1 MPEKL
6 IKDLFADK
14 IDRRIEEVIKVDQ
27 TDERIIHE
35 EITEYVATDKIRGH
49 FTGILDRY
57 YETPNKPHEGIA
69 VWVSGFFGSGK
80 SSFAK
85 MLGIALDNRK
95 ILTDNAATLFGQR
108 TGDKKIQVLLKNI
121 TEHVPTDS
129 VIFDVS
135 TDRGIRTGSQT
146 ITEIMYRLFLQ
157 RLGYAKDL
165 DLSELE
171 ITLEAEAR
179 LEEFKR
185 TYAKVYKGKKWDE
198 EKGKVAFAM
207 QQASRVM
214 NELEP
219 ETYPTVDSWRESAK
233 SRADITPGLLATRCK
248 ELMERRS
255 PGRTLTFVIDEVG
268 QFVARDV
275 QKMLDL
281 QAVVQSLGR
290 VGRGKIWIVITSQ
303 EKLTEL
309 VGGLDDRRVELARL
323 MDRFPQELQVHL
335 EPSDISEVTSKRV
348 LSKNADAEKVL
359 RDLFSQ
365 HRGRL
370 TDNTRLTADIRL
382 PELNTESFVDLYPL
396 LPYQIDLIIQVVS
409 GLRMQGG
416 ASQHVGG
423 ANRTIIKLAQQL
435 LIHPDVQL
443 ANKPVGALAT
453 IDKIYDLVAGNIG
466 SEIRGKIDAIKNE
479 VQHPLAQPVAKAI
492 CLLQYVKSV
501 HRTAENIAASL
512 HTAVDADSRLPEVKE
527 ALQALKTALMVRE
540 GDDGYRIP
548 SPAEDDWER
557 QRSSLSPKPGDIT
570 RIHAETVNTLW
581 QPQPSHSFLGVK
593 VFKAGLLFN
602 GKPIVDGDMPVHLT
616 FAEAKEY
623 PAVCQEMRIRSQT
636 ETKSIFWVVSL
647 DENIDRETVE
657 IHRSTEVLSRKE
669 RGAQTRDETALV
681 AEEKARLNR
690 HKGELSRL
698 IKQACLSGTIY
709 FRGNDRSPDDKSLDI
724 GRTVSK
730 VLSQALPEVFDRF
743 QEAAAK
749 FQKSDLESLLT
760 TENLRG
766 LPQVFTALRL
776 LRDEGGK
783 PVFNVETGPL
793 AEVMSVIANR
803 TSYGEVAD
811 GRYLE
816 SYFEKEPFGWD
827 FDIIRLL
834 TVSLLR
840 AGCIEATSKGQLIES
855 ALTIEAQNTFT
866 NNQLFRQSSF
876 RPKSPDD
883 VVQFTELVEACA
895 HFKEVFGQ
903 EIPEIEQTVVAV
915 ALRDAVAKVEE
926 DMREVHTTLVS
937 NGLPGADMLQ
947 TALNQ
952 TRTIRSGKENNAI
965 RTFNGCYRELKD
977 AIKRTADLNTQLTEP
992 RINDIGR
999 ARTALSVAWGF
1010 LQNERDLDESVR
1022 EAAMQLQDLLAKET
1036 FYREFSAIDRSSR
1049 ILEDEYKKRFD
1060 EAVKSRA
1067 ETYAKAL
1074 EQLKATPGWEQL
1086 TEEQQLTVSKTIK
1099 TRTTTDVPTS
1109 IQIPLI
1115 RAEIDAAPIRLNEA
1129 VEEMLRILDG
1139 QRVVKVSASSYF
1151 RGGIETEEQLDSALA
1166 GLREECERLIGSGK
1180 KILVQ

>member
-1 MPEKL
+1 MSEKL
-6 IKDLFADK
+6 IKGLFASD
-14 IDRRIEEVIKVDQ
+14 IGRRIEEVIKVDQ
-27 TDERIIHE
+27 TDEQIIRD
-35 EITEYVATDKIRGH
+35 EIAEYVATDTIRGH
-49 FTGILDRY
+49 FTAILDRY

-69 VWVSGFFGSGK
+69 VWISGFFGSGK

-108 TGDKKIQVLLKNI
+108 TGDKKIQVLLNNI

-135 TDRGIRTGSQT
+135 TDRGIRTGNQT

-171 ITLEAEAR
+171 ITLEAEGR
-179 LEEFKR
+179 LDEFKK
-185 TYAKVYKGKKWDE
+185 TYGKLYKDKNWDD
-198 EKGKVAFAM
+198 EKGKVAFAI

-219 ETYPTVDSWRESAK
+219 ETYPTADSWRESAK
-233 SRADITPGLLATRCK
+233 SRADITPKLLATRCK

-290 VGRGKIWIVITSQ
+290 VGRGKIWIAITSQ

-323 MDRFPQELQVHL
+323 MDRFPLQVHL

-348 LSKNADAEKVL
+348 LSKNADAEKFL

-370 TDNTRLTADIRL
+370 TDNTRMTADIRL
-382 PELNTESFVDLYPL
+382 PEINTESFVDLYPL

-435 LIHPDVQL
+435 LIHPDVRL
-443 ANKPVGALAT
+443 ADRPVGCLAT

-479 VQHPLAQPVAKAI
+479 VPHSLAQPVAKAI
-492 CLLQYVKSV
+492 CLLQYVKSI

-512 HTAVDADSRLPEVKE
+512 HVAVDADSRLPEVKE
-527 ALQALKTALMVRE
+527 ALQALKAAHMVRE

-557 QRSSLSPKPGDIT
+557 QRSSLSPKPGDIS
-570 RIHAETVNTLW
+570 RIHAETVNALW
-581 QPQPSHSFLGVK
+581 QPQPSHSFMAVK
-593 VFKAGLLFN
+593 MFKAGLLFN
-602 GKPIVDGDMPVHLT
+602 GKPIVEGDMPVHLT
-616 FAEAKEY
+616 FAEAREY
-623 PAVCQEMRIRSQT
+623 AAVCQEMRARSQT
-636 ETKSIFWVVSL
+636 ETKSIFWTVSL
-647 DENIDRETVE
+647 DENIDRQTVE
-657 IHRSTEVLSRKE
+657 IYRSSEVLSRKE

-724 GRTVSK
+724 GRTINK

-743 QEAAAK
+743 QEAAVK

-766 LPQVFTALRL
+766 LPQVFSALRL

-783 PVFNVETGPL
+783 PVFTVETGPL
-793 AEVMSVIANR
+793 AEIMSVITNR

-816 SYFEKEPFGWD
+816 SHFGKDPFGWD

-840 AGCIEATSKGQLIES
+840 AGRIEATSKGQLIES
-855 ALTIEAQNTFT
+855 ALTIEAQSTFT
-866 NNQLFRQSSF
+866 NNQLFRQASF

-903 EIPEIEQTVVAV
+903 EIPEIEQTVVAL

-926 DMREVHTTLVS
+926 DMREVHTTLLS

-977 AIKRTADLNTQLTEP
+977 SIKRTADLNTQLTEP

-999 ARTALSVAWGF
+999 ARRALSVTWDF
-1010 LQNERDLDESVR
+1010 LQNEKDLDDSVR
-1022 EAAMQLQDLLAKET
+1022 EAAMQLQDFLARET
-1036 FYREFSAIDRSSR
+1036 FYREFPAIDQACRV
-1049 ILEDEYKKRFD
+1049 LEDEYERRFE
-1060 EAVKSRA
+1060 EAVNTRA

-1086 TEEQQLTVSKTIK
+1086 TPEQQSTVSETIVA
-1099 TRTTTDVPTS
+1099 RTKTDVPPST
-1109 IQIPLI
+1109 QIPLI
-1115 RAEIDAAPIRLNEA
+1115 RIEVDAAPIRLNET
-1129 VEEMLRILDG
+1129 VEEMLRIVDG

-1151 RGGIETEEQLDSALA
+1151 RGGIETAEQLDSALT

-1180 KILVQ
+1180 KILIQ

>member
-1 MPEKL
+1 M
-6 IKDLFADK
+6 
-14 IDRRIEEVIKVDQ
+14 
-27 TDERIIHE
+27 
-35 EITEYVATDKIRGH
+35 
-49 FTGILDRY
+49 
-57 YETPNKPHEGIA
+57 
-69 VWVSGFFGSGK
+69 
-80 SSFAK
+80 
-85 MLGIALDNRK
+85 
-95 ILTDNAATLFGQR
+95 
-108 TGDKKIQVLLKNI
+108 
-121 TEHVPTDS
+121 
-129 VIFDVS
+129 S
-135 TDRGIRTGSQT
+135 TDRGIRTGNQT
-146 ITEIMYRLFLQ
+146 LTEIMYRLFLQ

-171 ITLEAEAR
+171 ITLEADGR
-179 LEEFKR
+179 LDEFKK
-185 TYAKVYKGKKWDE
+185 TYAKLYKGKNWDD

-214 NELEP
+214 NTLEP
-219 ETYPTVDSWRESAK
+219 ETYPTADSWRESAK
-233 SRADITPGLLATRCK
+233 SRADITAGSLAERCK
-248 ELMERRS
+248 QLMERRS

-323 MDRFPQELQVHL
+323 MDRFPLQVHL

-348 LSKNADAEKVL
+348 LSKNADAEKML
-359 RDLFSQ
+359 RNLFSQ

-370 TDNTRLTADIRL
+370 TDNTRMTADIRL
-382 PELNTESFVDLYPL
+382 PELTTESFVDLYPL
-396 LPYQIDLIIQVVS
+396 LSYQIDLIIQVVS

-416 ASQHVGG
+416 ASAHVGG

-435 LIHPDVQL
+435 LIHPKVQL
-443 ANKPVGALAT
+443 ADKPVGALAT

-466 SEIRGKIDAIKNE
+466 SEIRGKIEAIKNE
-479 VQHPLAQPVAKAI
+479 VGHPLAQPVAKAI

-512 HTAVDADSRLPEVKE
+512 HTAVDADSRLPEVKD
-527 ALQALKTALMVRE
+527 ALQALKAAHMVRE
-540 GDDGYRIP
+540 GNDGYRIP

-557 QRSSLSPKPGDIT
+557 QRSSLLPKPGEVS
-570 RIHAETVNTLW
+570 RIHAEIVNTLW
-581 QPQPSHSFLGVK
+581 QPQPSHSFQGVK

-602 GKPIVDGDMPVHLT
+602 NKSIVEGDLSVHLT
-616 FAEAKEY
+616 FAETGEY
-623 PAVCQEMRIRSQT
+623 AAVCQEMRARSQT
-636 ETKSIFWVVSL
+636 ETKSIFWSVSL
-647 DENIDRETVE
+647 DENVDRETIE
-657 IHRSTEVLSRKE
+657 IYRSTEVLSRKE

-709 FRGNDRSPDDKSLDI
+709 FRGNDRSPDDTSADI
-724 GRTVSK
+724 GRAVAK
-730 VLSQALPEVFDRF
+730 VLGQALPEVFDRF

-766 LPQVFTALRL
+766 LPQVFSALHL

-793 AEVMSVIANR
+793 SEVMTVITNR

-811 GRYLE
+811 GRYLQ
-816 SYFEKEPFGWD
+816 SHFGKEPFGWD

-840 AGCIEATSKGQLIES
+840 AGCVEATSKGQLIES

-883 VVQFTELVEACA
+883 VVQFTELVDACD
-895 HFKEVFGQ
+895 HYKEVFGQ
-903 EIPEIEQTVVAV
+903 EITEIEQTVVA
-915 ALRDAVAKVEE
+915 AAVRETAAKYEE
-926 DMREVHTTLVS
+926 DMREVHTALVS

-952 TRTIRSGKENNAI
+952 ARTVRSGKENNAI

-992 RINDIGR
+992 RLNDISR
-999 ARTALSVAWGF
+999 AREAVSKLWAF
-1010 LQNERDLDESVR
+1010 LQTEKELDEAVS
-1022 EAAMQLQDLLAKET
+1022 EAAARLQDLLARET
-1036 FYREFSAIDRSSR
+1036 FYREFAAIDQCCRL
-1049 ILEDEYKKRFD
+1049 LEAEYKKRFD
-1060 EAVKSRA
+1060 EAVNARSEA
-1067 ETYAKAL
+1067 YTQAL
-1074 EQLKATPGWEQL
+1074 EQLKGTPGWEQL
-1086 TEEQQLTVSKTIK
+1086 TPEQQATVSETIAS
-1099 TRTTTDVPTS
+1099 RTTTNIPS
-1109 IQIPLI
+1109 SMPIPLI
-1115 RAEIDAAPIRLNEA
+1115 RAEIETCPNRLNET
-1129 VEEMLRILDG
+1129 VEEMLRIVDG
-1139 QRVVKVSASSYF
+1139 QRIVKVSASSFF
-1151 RGGIETEEQLDSALA
+1151 RGGIETEEQLESALA

-1180 KILVQ
+1180 KILIQ

>member
-1 MPEKL
+1 
-6 IKDLFADK
+6 
-14 IDRRIEEVIKVDQ
+14 
-27 TDERIIHE
+27 
-35 EITEYVATDKIRGH
+35 
-49 FTGILDRY
+49 
-57 YETPNKPHEGIA
+57 
-69 VWVSGFFGSGK
+69 
-80 SSFAK
+80 
-85 MLGIALDNRK
+85 
-95 ILTDNAATLFGQR
+95 
-108 TGDKKIQVLLKNI
+108 
-121 TEHVPTDS
+121 
-129 VIFDVS
+129 
-135 TDRGIRTGSQT
+135 
-146 ITEIMYRLFLQ
+146 
-157 RLGYAKDL
+157 
-165 DLSELE
+165 
-171 ITLEAEAR
+171 
-179 LEEFKR
+179 
-185 TYAKVYKGKKWDE
+185 
-198 EKGKVAFAM
+198 
-207 QQASRVM
+207 
-214 NELEP
+214 
-219 ETYPTVDSWRESAK
+219 
-233 SRADITPGLLATRCK
+233 
-248 ELMERRS
+248 MERRS

-323 MDRFPQELQVHL
+323 MDRFPLQVHL

-370 TDNTRLTADIRL
+370 TDNTRMTADIRL
-382 PELNTESFVDLYPL
+382 PELTTESFVDLYPL

-416 ASQHVGG
+416 ASAHVGG

-435 LIHPDVQL
+435 LIHPEVQL
-443 ANKPVGALAT
+443 AEKPVGALAT
-453 IDKIYDLVAGNIG
+453 IDKIYDLVSGNIG
-466 SEIRGKIDAIKNE
+466 SEIRGKIEAIKNE
-479 VQHPLAQPVAKAI
+479 VAHPLAQPVAKAI
-492 CLLQYVKSV
+492 CLLQYVKSI
-501 HRTAENIAASL
+501 HRTAENIAAAL
-512 HTAVDADSRLPEVKE
+512 HTAVEADSRLPEVKD
-527 ALQALKTALMVRE
+527 ALQALKTAHMVRE

-557 QRSSLSPKPGDIT
+557 QRSSLSPKPGEVS
-570 RIHAETVNTLW
+570 RIHAEAVNTLW
-581 QPQPSHSFLGVK
+581 QPQPSHSFQGIK

-602 GKPIVDGDMPVHLT
+602 GKPCVDGDLPVHLT
-616 FAEAKEY
+616 FAEAGEY
-623 PAVCQEMRIRSQT
+623 TAVCQEMRSRSQT
-636 ETKSIFWVVSL
+636 EAKSIFWIVSL
-647 DENIDRETVE
+647 DESIDRETVE

-690 HKGELSRL
+690 HKEELTRL

-709 FRGNDRSPDDKSLDI
+709 FRGNDRSPDDTSVDM
-724 GRTVSK
+724 GRAVGK

-766 LPQVFTALRL
+766 LPQVFQALRL

-793 AEVMSVIANR
+793 SEVMSVIANR
-803 TSYGEVAD
+803 TSYGEAAD

-816 SYFEKEPFGWD
+816 SYFGKEPFGWE

-840 AGCIEATSKGQLIES
+840 AGCVEATSKGQLIES
-855 ALTIEAQNTFT
+855 ALTMEAQNTFM
-866 NNQLFRQSSF
+866 NNQLFRQASF

-883 VVQFTELVEACA
+883 VVQFTELVEACD

-903 EIPEIEQTVVAV
+903 EIPEIEQTVVAAGV
-915 ALRDAVAKVEE
+915 RETAGKYEE

-937 NGLPGADMLQ
+937 NGLPGTDMLQ

-952 TRTIRSGKENNAI
+952 ARTIRSGKENNAI

-977 AIKRTADLNTQLTEP
+977 AIKRTADLSAQLTEP
-992 RINDIGR
+992 RINDIVR

-1010 LQNERDLDESVR
+1010 LQNEKDLDDSVR
-1022 EAAMQLQDLLAKET
+1022 EMAMQLQDLLARET
-1036 FYREFSAIDRSSR
+1036 FYREFAAIDQACRV
-1049 ILEDEYKKRFD
+1049 LEEEYKKRFD
-1060 EAVKSRA
+1060 EAVNARSAAYSR
-1067 ETYAKAL
+1067 AL
-1074 EQLKATPGWEQL
+1074 EQLKGTPGWEQL
-1086 TEEQQLTVSKTIK
+1086 TPEQQSTVSETIAS
-1099 TRTTTDVPTS
+1099 RTTTEVPPS

-1115 RAEIDAAPIRLNEA
+1115 RAEIETCSNRFNET
-1129 VEEMLRILDG
+1129 VEEMLRIVDG

-1151 RGGIETEEQLDSALA
+1151 RGGIETEEQLESALA
-1166 GLREECERLIGSGK
+1166 GLREECERLIGAGR
-1180 KILVQ
+1180 KILIQ